1 MEKRDTRSLAPA
13 AQDAIRLKA
22 VRAVMNQ
29 GLTQAEAAEMFGVSR
44 QRVNGW
50 CRRTREG
57 GEAALASKKRGR
69 PVGPVLSPEKEAEV
83 VGLLLGKCP
92 DQLRLPFAL
101 WTREA
106 VVRLLDERCGKTVSV
121 WTAGRYLRAWGFTPQ
136 KPLRRAYE
144 QDPKAVAKWKRDVY
158 PTIVREAKRAG
169 ATIFWGDEMGLRS
182 DHQAGTSW
190 GLRGLTP
197 VIPGTGQRFGCN
209 MISVLSNRGVLAFMV
224 FQERFT
230 GAVFIRFLARLLR
243 QFDQRIFVIV
253 DSHPV
258 HRAARVRKWLALNH
272 RRIRQFFLPAYSP
285 QLNPD
290 EFVNNDV
297 KTNSVGRR
305 RATDLTEMKAN
316 VRSYLRSVQKRPA
329 RVRAYFNHP
338 DVRYAA

>member
-1 MEKRDTRSLAPA
+1 MERRDARSLAPS
-13 AQDAIRLKA
+13 AQEAIRLKA
-22 VRAVMNQ
+22 VQAVLGQ
-29 GLTQAEAAEMFGVSR
+29 GLTQAEAAKTFGVSR

-50 CRRTREG
+50 CRRMREG

-69 PVGPVLSPEKEAEV
+69 PAGPALPPHIEAEI
-83 VGLLLGKCP
+83 VGMILGKCP

-106 VVRLLDERCGKTVSV
+106 VVRLLAERCGKTVSV

-144 QDPKAVAKWKRDVY
+144 QDPKAVAKWKREVY
-158 PTIVREAKRAG
+158 PAIAKEAKRLR

-182 DHQAGTSW
+182 DHQAGRSW
-190 GLRGLTP
+190 SLRGLTP
-197 VIPGTGQRFGCN
+197 VVPGTGQRFGCN
-209 MISVLSNRGVLAFMV
+209 MVSVVSNRGVLAFMV
-224 FQERFT
+224 FRERFT
-230 GAVFIRFLARLLR
+230 ASVFIRFLNRLLR
-243 QFDQRIFVIV
+243 QFDGRLFLIL

-258 HRAARVRKWLALNH
+258 HRSAKARKWFALNH

-290 EFVNNDV
+290 ELLNNDV

-305 RATDLTEMKAN
+305 RAADIEELTSN
-316 VRSYLRSVQKRPA
+316 VRNYLRSVQKRPSK
-329 RVRAYFNHP
+329 VRSYFNHP